1 MRQNIFFVL
10 FLSLIMLLL
19 SSCHKDLPPGDYDA
33 SEVGKIKK
41 VSPGVVLS
49 LRAVRLHNPSAEP
62 GALGG
67 GSIEPSE
74 YNVAHSRSHGVEY
87 VVKLNSGSIISVV
100 QADTIQLKAKQRVL
114 VIYGHDT
121 RIVPDHGS
129 EDL

>member
-10 FLSLIMLLL
+10 CLSLVTFLM
-19 SSCHKDLPPGDYDA
+19 SSCQKDLPPGDYDA
-33 SEVGKIKK
+33 SEVGQIKK

-49 LRAVRLHNPSAEP
+49 IRPVRLHNPGAEP
-62 GALGG
+62 GVLGG
-67 GSIEPSE
+67 SAESSG
-74 YNVAHSRSHGVEY
+74 YNAAQLRSHGAEY

-100 QADTIQLKAKQRVL
+100 QAENIQLKAKQRVL
-114 VIYGHDT
+114 VIYGHNT